1 MAEFIQHER
10 KFNSYAEIFGKFV
23 MVQKL
28 AKYVEKLRKLTSNC
42 KRKVKKEFRTWK
54 AFYLNLAVNI
64 LVHLLSRRRGSSVSN
79 SPLFTLPTSDSF
91 LDFLRVW
98 SMSYSLL

>member
-1 MAEFIQHER
+1 MAESIHHER
-10 KFNSYAEIFGKFV
+10 KFSSYAETIGHFV

-28 AKYVEKLRKLTSNC
+28 AKYVEKLRKLTSSC

-54 AFYLNLAVNI
+54 TFYLNLAVNI
-64 LVHLLSRRRGSSVSN
+64 LVHLLSRRRGSSVST

-91 LDFLRVW
+91 LDFLRVRV
-98 SMSYSLL
+98 